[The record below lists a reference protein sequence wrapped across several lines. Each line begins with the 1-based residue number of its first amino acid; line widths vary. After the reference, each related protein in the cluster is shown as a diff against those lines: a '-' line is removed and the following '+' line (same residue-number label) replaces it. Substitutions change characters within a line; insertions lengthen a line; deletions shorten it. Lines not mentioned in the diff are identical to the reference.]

1 MSQIQIDSLGSFGLS
16 HQDRLKTLDRK
27 IFFAIFTPTSLA
39 ILLAVYIVYT
49 AFYEEPA
56 GSVSMARVC
65 IGAGFFFVVLFGLA
79 WAFTNSISNLIQQT
93 MKVSNEVH
101 DENTSA
107 MFGRDERAIQD
118 ELTIYKDIFDDAP
131 IAYHELKSDGTLTR
145 INRTELA
152 LLGYSAEE
160 MIGHHASEFI
170 LEKGSRDA
178 IARKLAGEIPLKA
191 YERHFICKDG
201 SLLPALMEDRIIR
214 DAEGNVLGIRT
225 TIQDMRA
232 NKKVEEALARERDL
246 LYTLMDN
253 IPDCIFFKDMEGRFI
268 RINRALSEL
277 LGMQSP
283 DEAVGKTDFD
293 LYATEMAKEAFAA
306 EQNFIKAGK
315 PLIGQVEEII
325 KPGGGARWML
335 TTKVPI
341 KNKDGQ
347 FTGLVGISKDITE
360 RKHAEEAL
368 EQSLEAFLE
377 VVSAVSKGDLSR
389 RGAEGEGTLG
399 RIATSINKMLDDF
412 STMLT
417 QVKQMGLLVSSSAV
431 QIHAAANQIAVGA
444 QRQTEE
450 TANISSSINEMA
462 ASMGQVSLNANTSAD
477 AAKIALSKASL
488 GNKSAYDTAEAMLQI
503 DKAVKLTAEK
513 MRLLEER
520 SSKISEVIDL
530 IEEIAS
536 QTNLLALNATIEAAH
551 AGEAGLGFSVVADE
565 IRKLSDRT
573 AKATKDVSKL
583 ITAIQRE
590 TLEALNTMENG
601 TNRVKEG
608 RLLAE
613 HASQA
618 LNDIS
623 IAVKQS
629 AELIEEISVAS
640 DEHAR
645 VTRDMANVMHTV
657 SDITF
662 ETSASAHETTNTI
675 KSMVELSDQLNES
688 ILQFKIKED

>member
-1 MSQIQIDSLGSFGLS
+1 MSQIRIDSLGSFGLS

-39 ILLAVYIVYT
+39 ILLAVYIAYT
-49 AFYEEPA
+49 VLYEQPA
-56 GSVSMARVC
+56 GSVSMFRVG
-65 IGAGFFFVVLFGLA
+65 IGAGLFFIILFGLA

-93 MKVSNEVH
+93 MKVSSEVH
-101 DENTSA
+101 DENTSVL
-107 MFGRDERAIQD
+107 FSRDERAIQD

-131 IAYHELKSDGTLTR
+131 IAYHELNSDGTLTR

-152 LLGYSAEE
+152 MLGYTAEE

-232 NKKVEEALARERDL
+232 NKKVEAALASERDL

-277 LGMQSP
+277 LGMQRP
-283 DEAVGKTDFD
+283 EEAVGKTDFD
-293 LYATEMAKEAFAA
+293 FYAKEMAKEAFAA

-325 KPGGGARWML
+325 KPSGEARWML

-389 RGAEGEGTLG
+389 RGTEGEGTLG

-431 QIHAAANQIAVGA
+431 QIHAAANEIAVGA

-462 ASMGQVSLNANTSAD
+462 ASMGQVSLNANTSAE
-477 AAKIALSKASL
+477 AAKIALNKASL

-530 IEEIAS
+530 IDEIAS

-590 TLEALNTMENG
+590 TSEALNTMENG